1 MREIILSQADI
12 PKEADN
18 FAGIINVKNWKNG
31 MFNVAD
37 RFRMFL
43 KNLIA
48 SRTSKL

>member
-12 PKEADN
+12 TKEVDN
-18 FAGIINVKNWKNG
+18 FAGFIYVKYEKNG